1 MKSFLSCALA
11 FACLFCVP
19 LPATAANVAGSVA
32 SQSVI
37 WLSGAGA
44 PAPVQVEMRNLHRAF
59 EPPVLIVP
67 RGSNVRFP
75 NGDMFYH
82 SVYSSGGDDAFD
94 IGYYLEGPGKLVTF
108 WHPGIVQVRCHIHPS
123 MHGVIVV
130 VDGPWQ
136 AGAQGY
142 RFTNVRP
149 GTYVLHV
156 WNQSTERET
165 SSRVRAR

>member
-1 MKSFLSCALA
+1 MKNLPLRALIL
-11 FACLFCVP
+11 ACFIALP
-19 LPATAANVAGSVA
+19 LPAAAASVGGSV
-32 SQSVI
+32 SGQSVI

-75 NGDMFYH
+75 NGDVFYH
-82 SVYSSGGDDAFD
+82 SVYSSGGADAFD

-108 WHPGIVQVRCHIHPS
+108 WHPGVVHVRCHIHPS

-136 AGAQGY
+136 VNAQRY
-142 RFTNVRP
+142 RFTNVRA

-156 WNQSTERET
+156 WNQSAEVET
-165 SSRVRAR
+165 SSQVLAR